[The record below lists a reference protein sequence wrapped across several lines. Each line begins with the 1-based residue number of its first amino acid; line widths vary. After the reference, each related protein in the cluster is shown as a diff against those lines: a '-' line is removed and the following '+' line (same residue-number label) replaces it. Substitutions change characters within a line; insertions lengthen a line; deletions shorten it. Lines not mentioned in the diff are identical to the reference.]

1 MKKSVLIRSLPLEY
15 QSTIFV
21 LKAAGLSKIT
31 FDDMVQRL
39 KETEVGLKGQE
50 LPQDENLVRVARH
63 RRKSFEKTRQ
73 GQKDKKDMEC
83 FYCHKRGHIRKDCW
97 VLNGKPVKQQLPSPP
112 SRATTEHVAAAWGVR
127 YQAAFTYQKA
137 VGQPKR
143 QE

>member
-1 MKKSVLIRSLPLEY
+1 MKKSVLIRSLPSEY
-15 QSTIFV
+15 QSTIFA

-39 KETEVGLKGQE
+39 KETEVGLKGQDE
-50 LPQDENLVRVARH
+50 LSQDENL
-63 RRKSFEKTRQ
+63 
-73 GQKDKKDMEC
+73 
-83 FYCHKRGHIRKDCW
+83 
-97 VLNGKPVKQQLPSPP
+97 PPP
-112 SRATTEHVAAAWGVR
+112 SMASTEHVAAAWGAR